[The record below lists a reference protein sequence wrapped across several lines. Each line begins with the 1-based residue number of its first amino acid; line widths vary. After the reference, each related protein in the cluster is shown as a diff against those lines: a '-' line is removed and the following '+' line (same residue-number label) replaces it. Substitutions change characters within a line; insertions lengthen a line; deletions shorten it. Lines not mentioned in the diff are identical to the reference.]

1 MIARLVAICLRKRW
15 LIVAVFLMI
24 GAFGVYSWKQL
35 SIEAYPDI
43 SDTTAQVVTQ
53 YLGHAAEEVEEQVT
67 IPLERAL
74 NGIPG
79 LHVMR
84 SKSTFGLSLITL
96 VFVDGVDDY
105 FARQRIRERIS
116 GVDLPPDASPDLDPL
131 TSPIGEIYR
140 YTLERRPALECK
152 KDGKTTATL
161 PEGAPVGQRELKEL
175 QEWKV
180 VPTLRQIYGIADVT
194 NFGGETTQFQLLVD
208 PARLAEYNLSLKQVT
223 DAIESNNANAGGS
236 VIVRGDQ
243 GLVVRGIGLIRSL
256 EDLGNIVVTQ
266 KAGTP
271 VFLKNLGE
279 LRLGALER
287 RGVLGKDHNPDGVS
301 GIVLLLRGVNPSVVL
316 DGVHEKVSQLNTT
329 CEDGKIHHGLIG
341 DDVWVVPYLD
351 RTQLV
356 HTTLHTVSHTLL
368 EGISLVVLA
377 MLLFLGSPRAALI
390 AGLTIPLSLL
400 IAFILMNLTNIPANL
415 LSLGAIDFGIIVDAA
430 VVVIENVL
438 RHREENPGIEMT
450 EDDAREAATQ
460 VARPIFFAKIIII
473 TAYLPLFAFQRVEKK
488 LFAPMAY
495 AVGFA
500 LIGATIL
507 ALVLIPGL
515 AYEAYKKP
523 RKIFHNKPVEWLRRQ
538 YDAVLRSVTKRPVL
552 WVLPGVAATAVAIVL
567 GGAVGKSFLPE
578 LDEGSIWLQVQLP
591 PGISLQKGSEMA
603 DEIRKATLEFKPE
616 VSTIVTQLGRND
628 DGTDPWTPSHIE
640 AAVGL
645 TAYSTWPNGETKH
658 DLIARMAKRFDK
670 IPGIT
675 VGFSQPMIDGVNDKI
690 SGAHSEL
697 VLKVYGHELGEARRI
712 AQDIVTTLGHVPGS
726 ADVAIDQEP
735 PLPQIQIHVNR
746 EQAARFGINVA
757 DIAHLIEVAVGGR
770 AVAQLFLGERRY
782 DIAVRLAEGARN
794 TPDKIGDLTIQA
806 AGNTRIPLSQL
817 ATIDITAGESTI
829 TREMNRRHLTVKINI
844 RGRDLSSFLDDAR
857 TQIDKDVKYDHEN
870 YELVWGGQ
878 FENQQRAQA
887 RLALV
892 VPVVLGLIFLL
903 LYGAF
908 ATLRHAAIVLANV
921 PLALLGGMAALCL
934 RGMTLNVSSAVG
946 FIALFGVSV
955 QNGVILVS
963 NLNRLR
969 DSGAAL
975 ADAVRQGA
983 GERFRP
989 VLMTAAVA
997 ALGMVPAALQT
1008 GIGSDVQRPLATVV
1022 VGGLIT
1028 ATVLSVFVLPAI
1040 YLVVE
1045 GWVQRR
1051 HAAWSK
1057 KERP

>member
-1 MIARLVAICLRKRW
+1 MIGQFVAICLRKRW
-15 LIVAVFLMI
+15 LVVAVFLMI
-24 GAFGVYSWKQL
+24 GGFGVYSWQQL

-96 VFVDGVDDY
+96 VFVDGVEDY
-105 FARQRIRERIS
+105 WARQRIQERIS
-116 GVDLPPDASPDLDPL
+116 GVDLPPGASPGLDPL

-140 YTLERRPALECK
+140 YTLEARSVIKCAKETSP
-152 KDGKTTATL
+152 TL
-161 PEGAPVGQRELKEL
+161 PPKNQRELKEL
-175 QEWKV
+175 QEWV
-180 VPTLRQIYGIADVT
+180 VIPTLRQIYGIADVT

-256 EDLGNIVVTQ
+256 DDLGNIVVTQ

-271 VFLKNLGE
+271 VFLKNLGT
-279 LRLGALER
+279 LQLGALER
-287 RGVLGKDHNPDGVS
+287 RGILGKDRNPDGVS
-301 GIVLLLRGVNPSVVL
+301 GIVLLLRGVNPSMVL
-316 DGVHEKVSQLNTT
+316 DSIHDKVKTLNAV
-329 CEDGKIHHGLIG
+329 CGDDGKIHHGLLPDEVSI
-341 DDVWVVPYLD
+341 VPYLD

-368 EGISLVVLA
+368 EGIGLVVLA
-377 MLLFLGSPRAALI
+377 MLLFLGSARAALI
-390 AGLTIPLSLL
+390 AAITIPLSLL
-400 IAFILMNLTNIPANL
+400 IAFILMHLTNIPANL

-438 RHREENPGIEMT
+438 RHREEHPDGPMT
-450 EDDAREAATQ
+450 EADAREAATQ

-488 LFAPMAY
+488 LFSPMAY
-495 AVGFA
+495 SVGYA
-500 LIGATIL
+500 LVGATIL
-507 ALVLIPGL
+507 ALALIPGL
-515 AYEAYKKP
+515 ALAAYAKP
-523 RKIFHNKPVEWLRRQ
+523 RKMFHNRPLEWLRRN
-538 YDAVLRSVTKRPVL
+538 YDALLGSVTRRPVL
-552 WVLPGVAATAVAIVL
+552 WILPGVAATVLAFML
-567 GGAVGKSFLPE
+567 GGAVGKEFLPE

-591 PGISLQKGSEMA
+591 PGVSLKRASEMA
-603 DEIRKATLEFKPE
+603 GELRSAAREFKE

-640 AAVGL
+640 SFVGL
-645 TAYSTWPNGETKH
+645 TPYSTWPDGETKH
-658 DLIARMAKRFDK
+658 DLIAKMSRRFER
-670 IPGIT
+670 IPGVT

-697 VLKVYGHELGEARRI
+697 VLKVYGHDLGEARRI
-712 AQDIVTTLGHVPGS
+712 AGLIVDTITKVQGS

-735 PLPQIQIHVNR
+735 PLPQLQIHVNR
-746 EQAARFGINVA
+746 EEAARFGINVA
-757 DIAHLIEVAVGGR
+757 DIAHLVEVAVGGR
-770 AVAQLFLGERRY
+770 AVAQVFLGERRY
-782 DIAVRLAEGARN
+782 DIAVRLTESARS

-806 AGNTRIPLSQL
+806 AGGARIPLAQL
-817 ATIDITAGESTI
+817 ATIDVKAGESTI
-829 TREMNRRHLTVKINI
+829 TRETNRRHLTVKINI
-844 RGRDLSSFLDDAR
+844 RGRDLSSFLDDAKS
-857 TQIDKDVKYDHEN
+857 QIEEHVKYDHTQ

-878 FENQQRAQA
+878 FENQKRAQA

-921 PLALLGGMAALCL
+921 PLALLGGMAALEF
-934 RGMTLNVSSAVG
+934 RGMSLNVSSAVG

-969 DSGAAL
+969 ESGIPL
-975 ADAVRQGA
+975 AEAVKRGA

-989 VLMTAAVA
+989 VLMTASVA
-997 ALGMVPAALQT
+997 ALGMVPAALAH

-1028 ATVLSVFVLPAI
+1028 ALLLSIFVLPAI

-1051 HAAWSK
+1051 
-1057 KERP
+1057 RPGWTKTETKDAT